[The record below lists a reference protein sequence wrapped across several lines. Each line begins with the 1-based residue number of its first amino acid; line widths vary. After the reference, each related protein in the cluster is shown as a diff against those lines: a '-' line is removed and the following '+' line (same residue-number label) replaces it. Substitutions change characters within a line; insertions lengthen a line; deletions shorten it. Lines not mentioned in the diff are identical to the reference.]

1 MFTFKNN
8 IMFYM
13 CDTRQIK
20 PICMNDLSLTKIVR
34 VQACVHEIAHVS
46 RQGRTIQLI
55 FYCLLFTL
63 DYSKPVLAGC
73 KNCIIQFE
81 GILLEIHQTNFHI
94 RHFTHQYESSIQTK
108 LSVSLPRQQRF
119 PYCRVFSY
127 LFLWGERAHPTSPSK
142 PLKDNRSIVF

>member
-1 MFTFKNN
+1 
-8 IMFYM
+8 
-13 CDTRQIK
+13 
-20 PICMNDLSLTKIVR
+20 MNDLSLTKIVR

-73 KNCIIQFE
+73 KNCIINIVWRDFV
-81 GILLEIHQTNFHI
+81 GYTLDLLSYPPF
-94 RHFTHQYESSIQTK
+94 YSVLSSIQTK
-108 LSVSLPRQQRF
+108 LRVSLPRQQRF

-127 LFLWGERAHPTSPSK
+127 LFSWGERAHPTSPSK